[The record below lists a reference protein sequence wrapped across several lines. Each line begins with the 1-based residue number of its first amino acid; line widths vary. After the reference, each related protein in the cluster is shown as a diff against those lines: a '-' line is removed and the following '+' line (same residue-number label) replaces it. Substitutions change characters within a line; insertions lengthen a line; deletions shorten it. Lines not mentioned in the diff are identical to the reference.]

1 MGTSWQIF
9 TALAKGTAKASTA
22 LGRAVG
28 GQVESAIANR
38 GAFAARSGILGPG
51 DPSPPPNSGDIYDY
65 RGLISARQLRN
76 VAGALPL
83 GYAIEPRRG
92 PVSPIGVPAE
102 VLEQHAAIIGPTGAG
117 KTSSLV
123 VPWIAGALRDGHSV
137 IAVDVTGNLFD
148 KIREYARNTGPL
160 GARVAVWDFARPANS
175 VTWSWLED
183 LATEDAVVAAVE
195 ALIGR
200 DRPNDPQP
208 YFMQRDK
215 RVLRG
220 LIEGV
225 LATAS
230 PSQDTLLTSAS
241 DQSLLRRLATLRP
254 AIGNRLAEVAG
265 LPAADFGRAMSGVV
279 NALDIFGHAGV
290 KAVTRGGGIT
300 LGSLTD
306 APSLLIIGAPLSGS
320 RTSVSLSSL
329 MIAMLTRELYTRFG
343 QRNARKVFYF
353 IDEAA
358 RLTDRIDF
366 EELLSVSRA
375 AGISVVLAA
384 QNVAQFADKNER
396 ATILDNCA
404 TYVALPSPS
413 DESATYFA
421 SRLGTREVSTLTES
435 RTMGGFNAPSSTQ
448 YSRALSTVPVLG
460 KREIMDP
467 PWGVRS
473 ALVHCRPLSG
483 APFAVDL
490 TRVDLL
496 AP

>member
-1 MGTSWQIF
+1 MGTGWQIF
-9 TALAKGTAKASTA
+9 SALTNGIAKASTA
-22 LGRAVG
+22 IG
-28 GQVESAIANR
+28 GQIELAITNR
-38 GAFAARSGILGPG
+38 GAIGARSGILGPG
-51 DPSPPPNSGDIYDY
+51 DPPPPPNSGDIYDY

-76 VAGALPL
+76 AAGVFPL

-92 PVSPIGVPAE
+92 AVSPIGIPAK

-148 KIREYARNTGPL
+148 KIQEYAQNTGPL
-160 GARVAVWDFARPANS
+160 GARVAVWDFTRPANS
-175 VTWSWLED
+175 VNWNWLED
-183 LATEDAVVAAVE
+183 LTTEDAVVAAVE

-200 DRPNDPQP
+200 DRPGDPQP

-230 PSQDTLLTSAS
+230 PSLDTLLMSAS

-254 AIGNRLAEVAG
+254 SIGNRLAEVAS
-265 LPAADFGRAMSGVV
+265 LPASDFGRAMSGVV

-290 KAVTRGGGIT
+290 RAVTRGGGIT

-306 APSLLIIGAPLSGS
+306 APSLLVIGAPLSGS

-329 MIAMLTRELYTRFG
+329 MIAMLTRQLYTRFG
-343 QRNARKVFYF
+343 QHSARRVFYF

-404 TYVALPSPS
+404 TYVTLPTPS
-413 DESATYFA
+413 DESASYFA

-435 RTMGGFNAPSSTQ
+435 RTVGGFNATSSTQ
-448 YSRALSTVPVLG
+448 YSRSLSTVPVLG
-460 KREIMDP
+460 KREIMNP
-467 PWGVRS
+467 PWGERS
-473 ALVHCRPLSG
+473 AIVHCLPLAG

-490 TRVDLL
+490 TRPDLL
-496 AP
+496 TP